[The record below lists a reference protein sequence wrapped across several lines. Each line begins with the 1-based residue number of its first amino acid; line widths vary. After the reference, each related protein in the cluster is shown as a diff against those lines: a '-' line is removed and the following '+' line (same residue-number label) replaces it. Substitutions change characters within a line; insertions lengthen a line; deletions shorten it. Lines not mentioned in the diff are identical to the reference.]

1 MNVRYWYKNS
11 SWFHVGFDYDAALV
25 QQVKKFTGA
34 QYNPANREWSVPF
47 SLSVLAP
54 FKKWLEENGFAEGVV
69 YRPSQRVLEYQ
80 EPEAVITPEDVLQ
93 ACKEIG
99 LTRTPRYY
107 QAEGVAYMINHGNC
121 INGDDCGLG
130 KAQPLDTKILTPDGF
145 ILMKDIKIGD
155 KILGADGEV
164 QTVEAIYPKGVLPT
178 YKVIFSDG
186 TFTRCCN
193 EHLWNVATDNW
204 IRRGTGYQTLSLD
217 QIMQQDIYLSDRQQ
231 AYRFRIPIV
240 EPICYEAKKVDIS
253 PYLLGVLLG
262 DGGITRNVYITTID
276 KEMLGYLELPKD
288 CILCQRSKD
297 SITYRISGKERGKN
311 SLKSFLKDYKL
322 FGTHSYEKFIPS
334 EYLYNSIYV
343 RLEVLRGLL
352 DTDGTVTSSG
362 HISYST
368 TSEQLAKDMKQL
380 VWSLGG
386 IVRER
391 TRLGRYKQKNGE
403 IKICR
408 KSFRLSIMLPPD
420 IIPFKLQRKIDRLNT
435 DRKYVPTRKIVDIQY
450 LGGSKMQCIKVSN
463 SDGLYLCD
471 DFIVTHNTAQQI
483 ITIELLNA
491 FPALIIVPA
500 SVKYNWKKE
509 WAKWNPNRTVGVID
523 SKKRKNAP
531 DPWSNDVVVINYDI
545 LGERGLDTPKAKH
558 PQLLKKYWGSCIFD
572 EIHFLKSEKA
582 LRTKM
587 AKKIAAK
594 IENVWGLTGTLTQK
608 RPADLIQPFKII
620 RRFKDIFGDSMEF
633 KFRYCNAKKT
643 IYGFDISGF
652 SNLEELHELLR
663 MGGYIRRNKRDV
675 LDELPPLVTTTID
688 APISNLKE
696 YKKAED
702 DLVAYLEKIDINKAN
717 SAINAPHLVM
727 MQTLK
732 RLSVEGK
739 MKFVEGYIKDWLEA
753 NEDSP
758 LLVFGVHREP
768 LQRLA
773 AMFKAPIIQGGVD
786 GKKKQQIVDEFSQ
799 GKHRV
804 LFANIKS
811 AGTGTDGLQE
821 NCSNLLYIELP
832 DSYSDIEQVNSRLER
847 MGQKGS
853 INVTRLLCPDTID
866 VQMNEMMTDKSLVMG
881 VINRGES
888 ENVLLLH
895 KILKSKQ
902 K

>member
-130 KAQPLDTKILTPDGF
+130 KTMT
-145 ILMKDIKIGD
+145 
-155 KILGADGEV
+155 
-164 QTVEAIYPKGVLPT
+164 
-178 YKVIFSDG
+178 S
-186 TFTRCCN
+186 
-193 EHLWNVATDNW
+193 
-204 IRRGTGYQTLSLD
+204 
-217 QIMQQDIYLSDRQQ
+217 
-231 AYRFRIPIV
+231 
-240 EPICYEAKKVDIS
+240 ICV
-253 PYLLGVLLG
+253 V
-262 DGGITRNVYITTID
+262 
-276 KEMLGYLELPKD
+276 
-288 CILCQRSKD
+288 
-297 SITYRISGKERGKN
+297 
-311 SLKSFLKDYKL
+311 
-322 FGTHSYEKFIPS
+322 
-334 EYLYNSIYV
+334 
-343 RLEVLRGLL
+343 
-352 DTDGTVTSSG
+352 
-362 HISYST
+362 
-368 TSEQLAKDMKQL
+368 
-380 VWSLGG
+380 
-386 IVRER
+386 
-391 TRLGRYKQKNGE
+391 
-403 IKICR
+403 
-408 KSFRLSIMLPPD
+408 
-420 IIPFKLQRKIDRLNT
+420 
-435 DRKYVPTRKIVDIQY
+435 
-450 LGGSKMQCIKVSN
+450 
-463 SDGLYLCD
+463 
-471 DFIVTHNTAQQI
+471 
-483 ITIELLNA
+483 ELLNA

-509 WAKWNPNRTVGVID
+509 WEKINPNRTVGVVD

-531 DPWSNDVVVINYDI
+531 DPWLNDVVVINYDI

-675 LDELPPLVTTTID
+675 LDELPPLITTTVD
-688 APISNLKE
+688 TPISNLKE

-773 AMFKAPIIQGGVD
+773 AMFKAPVIQGGVD

-847 MGQKGS
+847 MGQRGS

>member
-34 QYNPANREWSVPF
+34 QYNPENREWSVPF

-54 FKKWLEENGFAEGVV
+54 FKKWLEENGFTEGVV

-130 KAQPLDTKILTPDGF
+130 K
-145 ILMKDIKIGD
+145 
-155 KILGADGEV
+155 
-164 QTVEAIYPKGVLPT
+164 
-178 YKVIFSDG
+178 
-186 TFTRCCN
+186 
-193 EHLWNVATDNW
+193 
-204 IRRGTGYQTLSLD
+204 
-217 QIMQQDIYLSDRQQ
+217 
-231 AYRFRIPIV
+231 
-240 EPICYEAKKVDIS
+240 
-253 PYLLGVLLG
+253 
-262 DGGITRNVYITTID
+262 
-276 KEMLGYLELPKD
+276 
-288 CILCQRSKD
+288 
-297 SITYRISGKERGKN
+297 
-311 SLKSFLKDYKL
+311 
-322 FGTHSYEKFIPS
+322 
-334 EYLYNSIYV
+334 
-343 RLEVLRGLL
+343 
-352 DTDGTVTSSG
+352 
-362 HISYST
+362 
-368 TSEQLAKDMKQL
+368 
-380 VWSLGG
+380 
-386 IVRER
+386 
-391 TRLGRYKQKNGE
+391 
-403 IKICR
+403 
-408 KSFRLSIMLPPD
+408 
-420 IIPFKLQRKIDRLNT
+420 
-435 DRKYVPTRKIVDIQY
+435 
-450 LGGSKMQCIKVSN
+450 
-463 SDGLYLCD
+463 
-471 DFIVTHNTAQQI
+471 TAQQI

-531 DPWSNDVVVINYDI
+531 DPWLNDVVVINYDI

-558 PQLLKKYWGSCIFD
+558 PQLLKKYWGACAFD

-675 LDELPPLVTTTID
+675 LDELPPLITTTID

-773 AMFKAPIIQGGVD
+773 TTFKAPVIQGGVD